1 MGGRSV
7 ANPLGDNAPTSAAAS
22 DLAQALR
29 GLKDGSL
36 SELETVHALE
46 QHFEEKYRLRPRLE
60 DAMGSFF
67 SHLTA
72 APANWH
78 QCTIWCLGSPHA
90 EDAAL
95 RQRGPWLYAVSCAMV
110 LLQTATVAGLFMGT
124 VSKSCM
130 TNDDCDRGLFCLT
143 GWTGR
148 CDGCGDRPPFVF
160 EVEGRVLVSPA
171 DDPAFPGWNLTAVN
185 VVCASPTG
193 HATVSAGGS
202 IIQYDSHTTS
212 SWCAACVSIATGV
225 VDSRT
230 GRSHIAAQ
238 LALMGTFD
246 VIALFFATVF
256 IGIGI
261 VGELNDIILCNVA
274 IETLELSSNWNASL
288 RALGVVRRFT
298 FLPVLVMTVPVL
310 VMHHGGDALTVCLNT
325 VALLFLCEVDN
336 LFFAIFLDERVRVR
350 METCG
355 RVKVENEIAAALAFS
370 KPLHVVLVVGA
381 VLGCIISGNQW
392 LAWPTSYSAF
402 WVGAVAEAL
411 GPGGGG
417 GRQVGAATGSAL
429 LGLAGYVVLMVV
441 GFQLWTGV

>member
-1 MGGRSV
+1 MGERSV

-36 SELETVHALE
+36 SELETVRALE

-130 TNDDCDRGLFCLT
+130 TNDDCDRGLFCAT

-185 VVCASPTG
+185 AVCASPTG

-212 SWCAACVSIATGV
+212 SWCAACVSMPQGGRAPAEEDEDEDEDEERGAKVQKVQKEEEEV
-225 VDSRT
+225 V
-230 GRSHIAAQ
+230 
-238 LALMGTFD
+238 
-246 VIALFFATVF
+246 VVVF
-256 IGIGI
+256 ICKNRG
-261 VGELNDIILCNVA
+261 
-274 IETLELSSNWNASL
+274 
-288 RALGVVRRFT
+288 
-298 FLPVLVMTVPVL
+298 
-310 VMHHGGDALTVCLNT
+310 
-325 VALLFLCEVDN
+325 
-336 LFFAIFLDERVRVR
+336 
-350 METCG
+350 
-355 RVKVENEIAAALAFS
+355 
-370 KPLHVVLVVGA
+370 
-381 VLGCIISGNQW
+381 
-392 LAWPTSYSAF
+392 
-402 WVGAVAEAL
+402 
-411 GPGGGG
+411 
-417 GRQVGAATGSAL
+417 GSAQHATRATPTRISH
-429 LGLAGYVVLMVV
+429 GDR
-441 GFQLWTGV
+441 